1 MRILMHCM
9 YFPPEVGG
17 LESHV
22 YHLCRGLAERG
33 HEVGIVT
40 SRSLA
45 DTPAYEV
52 MGGVRVWRT
61 WFPARSPAGWVGHA
75 LASIPRTVR
84 EARGADILHA
94 QAFASIP
101 PMQVARWTSGA
112 PLVSTFHTSHFLVR
126 ARRPAWRPILRQLV
140 RAGDHVLA
148 ASTEIAEVAEALTPG
163 KGVEALTNGVD
174 TGLFRRVAASRTAP
188 GVRYLVVPRRLYPKN
203 GVETLVRALPRIL
216 EGSRGVEA
224 LIVGDGPERTR
235 LEALSEEL
243 GVREQIHF
251 LGARPHTEMP
261 GILSSAQLAVVP
273 SLMEATSVAALESMA
288 CELPV
293 VASDVGGLPEIVDE
307 TVGALVP
314 PADPDAL
321 AAGVLALLNDPER
334 EAKGARGRARVVE
347 MWSNARLVERH
358 LEIYEALLARGRGR
372 R

>member
-1 MRILMHCM
+1 
-9 YFPPEVGG
+9 
-17 LESHV
+17 
-22 YHLCRGLAERG
+22 
-33 HEVGIVT
+33 
-40 SRSLA
+40 
-45 DTPAYEV
+45 
-52 MGGVRVWRT
+52 
-61 WFPARSPAGWVGHA
+61 
-75 LASIPRTVR
+75 
-84 EARGADILHA
+84 
-94 QAFASIP
+94 
-101 PMQVARWTSGA
+101 
-112 PLVSTFHTSHFLVR
+112 
-126 ARRPAWRPILRQLV
+126 
-140 RAGDHVLA
+140 
-148 ASTEIAEVAEALTPG
+148 VAEALTPG

-174 TGLFRRVAASRTAP
+174 TGLFRRVAAARTAP

-224 LIVGDGPERTR
+224 LIVGDGPERNR

-243 GVREQIHF
+243 GVRGQIHF

-314 PADPDAL
+314 PADPEAL